1 MSDYDHFGQA
11 WRISPSDYLK
21 TRPSVFSLGEPKSQ
35 YVTMKDG
42 IRLAIDVYLPGNLN
56 TKQSAKFPTIM
67 VLTPYYRRFKITE
80 KGAEPRGFGAFPK
93 PSTICTSCL
102 SHSGRFAPIWRS

>member
-1 MSDYDHFGQA
+1 MPDYDHLGQA

-21 TRPSVFSLGEPKSQ
+21 TRPSVFLLGEPHSQ

-56 TKQSAKFPTIM
+56 TKQSVTFSVNELIIYS
-67 VLTPYYRRFKITE
+67 YYVVVFKLIY
-80 KGAEPRGFGAFPK
+80 
-93 PSTICTSCL
+93 
-102 SHSGRFAPIWRS
+102 

>member
-35 YVTMKDG
+35 YVTMNDG

-80 KGAEPRGFGAFPK
+80 KGAEPAPNIAIYRDFFVSRG
-93 PSTICTSCL
+93 SQY
-102 SHSGRFAPIWRS
+102 